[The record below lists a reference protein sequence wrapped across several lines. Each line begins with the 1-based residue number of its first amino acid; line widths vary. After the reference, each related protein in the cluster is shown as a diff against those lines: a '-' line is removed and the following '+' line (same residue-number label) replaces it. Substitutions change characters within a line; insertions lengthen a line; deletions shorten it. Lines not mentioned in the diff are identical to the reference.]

1 MSRITDISCEK
12 SPNNNVT
19 PANQKD
25 IKDLILDTD
34 TSIHKGGKINAKVMS
49 SEELVE
55 KLKKEIENS
64 FEDFY
69 ENRINY
75 DKLIANIQGEI
86 RKIKH
91 LLISNKAFKEKIF
104 NKISKD
110 DKVKYNLLNEILRKL
125 INEQSKP
132 DIKKMN
138 IETLTKI
145 RELSKPKLLDKLNT
159 EMTKH
164 NRVITS
170 PVTAK
175 KVLISQV
182 TSTLSPVG
190 RNLDKQL
197 TEIQNSSTNVNK
209 SFSIPKYLPLNERLP
224 IMNSQTSTKI

>member
-1 MSRITDISCEK
+1 
-12 SPNNNVT
+12 
-19 PANQKD
+19 
-25 IKDLILDTD
+25 
-34 TSIHKGGKINAKVMS
+34 
-49 SEELVE
+49 
-55 KLKKEIENS
+55 
-64 FEDFY
+64 
-69 ENRINY
+69 
-75 DKLIANIQGEI
+75 
-86 RKIKH
+86 

-145 RELSKPKLLDKLNT
+145 KELSKPKLLDKLNT
-159 EMTKH
+159 EMIKH

-170 PVTAK
+170 PVTTK
-175 KVLISQV
+175 KILTTQI

-190 RNLDKQL
+190 RNLEKQL
-197 TEIQNSSTNVNK
+197 TENQNSSTNVNK